1 MNIEVAILNNEDP
14 IEIFVESTEL
24 KALLTCNYSA
34 KWENRMIDINEQI
47 LKYEWYRD
55 GVRIIGEENKY
66 LSFDGISQELNGTY
80 ECRIIVKDKQ
90 TIESQTYDL
99 IVYKCKIF
107 LFKSKAFFK

>member
-1 MNIEVAILNNEDP
+1 MNIEVVIVNGENQ
-14 IEIFVESTEL
+14 IEIFVESMEL
-24 KALLTCNYSA
+24 KALLTCYYSA

-90 TIESQTYDL
+90 TIESKKYDL
-99 IVYKCKIF
+99 IVYKRKII
-107 LFKSKAFFK
+107 LF